1 MWYEQPLLL
10 KALLSW
16 HTDGLQASFLG
27 TEDWRCAVLCCGL
40 LLLSF
45 GGFPWSPP
53 CQ

>member
-27 TEDWRCAVLCCGL
+27 TEDWRCAVLCCCCCCCGEL
-40 LLLSF
+40 GKSE
-45 GGFPWSPP
+45 GQG
-53 CQ
+53 